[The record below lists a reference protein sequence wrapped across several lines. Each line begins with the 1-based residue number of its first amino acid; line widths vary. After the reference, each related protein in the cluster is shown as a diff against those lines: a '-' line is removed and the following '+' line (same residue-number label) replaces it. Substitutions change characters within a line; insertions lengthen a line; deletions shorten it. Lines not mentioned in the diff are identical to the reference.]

1 MRKKGLEAI
10 SENLIFIIL
19 NTIFFVALFVFVA
32 RASTGAAYYEQ
43 IYAKQIALLIDSAK
57 PGMNITIKLSPL
69 VDIAKKNK
77 LNLGLEDIVD
87 TRQKQKQKVT
97 VKVSKKQYTFVYF
110 NSLKFNAYYNEQAE
124 TVKFEFVKET

>member
-32 RASTGAAYYEQ
+32 RANTGAAYYEQ

-57 PGMNITIKLSPL
+57 PGMNITIKLSSL
-69 VDIAKKNK
+69 VDLAKKNK

-87 TRQKQKQKVT
+87 IRQKQKVT
-97 VKVSKKQYTFVYF
+97 VRASKKQYTFLYF
-110 NSLKFNAYYNEQAE
+110 NSLEFNAYYNEQAE